1 MNLKT
6 WKEFSGNGGAGTE
19 RDDGEGAKE
28 ATVSLSRGQAYTFT
42 DAGRRAGRVE
52 RTKAVGL
59 CRMKPQRCKRKW
71 RRETEIQR
79 EETNS
84 TETSPV
90 QAFWI

>member
-1 MNLKT
+1 MVELEHRGTMGKVLRRPPCHCPGARHIP
-6 WKEFSGNGGAGTE
+6 SQMLGGGLAG
-19 RDDGEGAKE
+19 
-28 ATVSLSRGQAYTFT
+28 L
-42 DAGRRAGRVE
+42 E
-52 RTKAVGL
+52 RTKAMGL

-84 TETSPV
+84 TETSLV